1 LLWSFVILIRFAGAC
16 ACSRCGF
23 SLWCDVDDGAG
34 ADSSECHRYRS
45 SQIPSATYSICTRPN
60 IYSYSALVRCVGCL
74 PLTSTQLR
82 RPRRPAIAPASART
96 RTHPHSPTPPTRPRH
111 LGKQRA
117 RRTHVHDIMADHTSY
132 RIHSLR
138 PRPRLRLRSIRASR
152 ETWLM
157 QGTESG
163 RVIVAGL
170 PKSTGRGF
178 VDVGMCLV
186 PLLYEY
192 EYVIHS
198 VHCTRIVSWRGG
210 DRGPGRWQVH

>member
-1 LLWSFVILIRFAGAC
+1 MYSSKYILVQCTCTVRWMFAAHI
-16 ACSRCGF
+16 
-23 SLWCDVDDGAG
+23 
-34 ADSSECHRYRS
+34 DSTTTSK
-45 SQIPSATYSICTRPN
+45 ATRD
-60 IYSYSALVRCVGCL
+60 
-74 PLTSTQLR
+74 
-82 RPRRPAIAPASART
+82 RT
-96 RTHPHSPTPPTRPRH
+96 RIRTHSHPPTFPHPPTRPH